1 MKHTIIFTFFIF
13 CLSVGYGQGIE
24 FKPGNWQSILA
35 KAKQEKKLV
44 FVDCTTVWCK
54 PCKWMEANVF
64 TENKVGKFY
73 NENFITIQVDMEKGE
88 GIELRKKY
96 NVNSYPTYL
105 FVDSDGNLIH
115 RDGGAK
121 NADLFIAVGKKA
133 LDPANNL
140 EGMNSEYA
148 AGNRSQ
154 EFLRTY
160 IPVLGKAK
168 QKEKQTKIFETYYS
182 SIPKT
187 DLINE
192 KDYEV
197 IMSVVEPG
205 DEAFLF
211 LLKNHEKFKKIVGD
225 QKFDSRVYA
234 KFIVPF
240 SQLIFKNKVD
250 EMKKETKKYKP
261 YYPYAVQK
269 AEDMAMVRWYREQ
282 KLTEPLSKAC
292 VGYIQTYSPKDPGD
306 IFYCMDMV
314 LKGKDMAA
322 DKYAESLQLV
332 EKAAQKFSSNY
343 SLKDVY
349 AGLLYK
355 SGRKEEAIKEAKK
368 VLEIAPSDKKENLW
382 SQKFLQDLITVSQ

>member
-1 MKHTIIFTFFIF
+1 MKHTIIFTFLIF
-13 CLSVGYGQGIE
+13 CLSAGYGQGIE
-24 FKPGNWQSILA
+24 FKPGNWESILA

-88 GIELRKKY
+88 GIELRKQYK
-96 NVNSYPTYL
+96 VNSYPTYL
-105 FVDSDGNLIH
+105 FVDSKGNLIH

-140 EGMNSEYA
+140 VGMNAEYE

-154 EFLRTY
+154 DFLRSY

-168 QKEKQTKIFETYYS
+168 QKEKQAKIFESYYKS
-182 SIPKT
+182 VSKA
-187 DLINE
+187 DLLNE

-211 LLKNHEKFKKIVGD
+211 VLKNHEKFKKIVGA
-225 QKFDSRVYA
+225 QKFDSRLYA

-250 EMKKETKKYKP
+250 EMKKEAKKYKP
-261 YYPYAVQK
+261 YYPKVVQK
-269 AEDMAMVRWYREQ
+269 AEDMALIRWYREQ
-282 KLTEPLSKAC
+282 KLTEPLSKVC
-292 VGYIQTYSPKDPGD
+292 VAYIQTYSPNDPGD
-306 IFYCMDMV
+306 ILYCMDMV
-314 LKGKDMAA
+314 LKGKDMAP
-322 DKYAESLQLV
+322 DKYAESLKLTENAV
-332 EKAAQKFSSNY
+332 QKFSNNY
-343 SLKDVY
+343 SLRDVY
-349 AGLLYK
+349 AGLLNK

-368 VLEIAPSDKKENLW
+368 VVEMAPADKQANLW
-382 SQKFLQDLITVSQ
+382 SKKFLEDIITISQ